1 MNLDHIRIVLVRTF
15 HPGNIGSA
23 ARSMKTMGL
32 SDLCLVAPKDFP
44 SPEAN
49 KMAAG
54 AEDMLETVT
63 VTQSLQE
70 AIKDCTTVIA
80 STARPRG
87 YDLPEL
93 NPEQAANM
101 LLAGSET
108 NPVALIFGPERMGL
122 HNDDIRLA
130 KYRLTIPANP
140 DYSSLNMAA
149 AVQTLSY
156 EIFKQAQKNNDEK
169 TLTVQ
174 QTEQLKKDLPSSD
187 DVERL
192 HDHIEDVL
200 RKIKFLRPHQG
211 ETLDRIRHLITRA
224 EPDVLETNILRGILT
239 AIEKN
244 IVTPNDS

>member
-1 MNLDHIRIVLVRTF
+1 MSLDRVRIVLVRTF

-54 AEDMLETVT
+54 AEDMLNSLTVT
-63 VTQSLQE
+63 DSLND
-70 AIKDCTTVIA
+70 AIADCTTVIA

-93 NPEQAANM
+93 NPEQAAQM
-101 LLAGSET
+101 LVDGAST

-130 KYRLTIPANP
+130 KYRVTIPANP
-140 DYSSLNMAA
+140 DYSSLNMAS

-156 EIFKQAQKNNDEK
+156 EIFKHANQQVQTSTPK
-169 TLTVQ
+169 TAR
-174 QTEQLKKDLPSSD
+174 ELPSSS

-192 HDHIEDVL
+192 YVHLESILKD
-200 RKIKFLRPHQG
+200 IKFLRPHQG
-211 ETLDRIRHLITRA
+211 ETLLRIRHLITRA
-224 EPDVLETNILRGILT
+224 EPDVLEMNILRGILT
-239 AIEKN
+239 AIEK
-244 IVTPNDS
+244 TTTK

>member
-1 MNLDHIRIVLVRTF
+1 MSLDRVRIVLVRTF

-54 AEDMLETVT
+54 AEDMLDCVT
-63 VTQSLQE
+63 VTDNLQE
-70 AIKDCTTVIA
+70 AITDCTTVIA

-93 NPEQAANM
+93 NPEQAAEM
-101 LLAGSET
+101 LVSGANT

-130 KYRLTIPANP
+130 KYRVTIPANP
-140 DYSSLNMAA
+140 DYSSLNMAS

-156 EIFKQAQKNNDEK
+156 EIFKKANQHAVIAPQKTHRE
-169 TLTVQ
+169 
-174 QTEQLKKDLPSSD
+174 LPSSD

-192 HDHIEDVL
+192 YVHLESVL
-200 RKIKFLRPHQG
+200 KDIKFLRPHQG
-211 ETLDRIRHLITRA
+211 ETLLRIRHLITRA
-224 EPDVLETNILRGILT
+224 EPDVLEMNILRGILT

-244 IVTPNDS
+244 TGK

>member
-1 MNLDHIRIVLVRTF
+1 MSLDRVRIVLVRTF

-54 AEDMLETVT
+54 AEDMLESVT
-63 VTQSLQE
+63 VVDTLQE
-70 AIKDCTTVIA
+70 ALKDCTTIIA

-93 NPEQAANM
+93 SPEQAANM
-101 LLAGSET
+101 LISGAKS
-108 NPVALIFGPERMGL
+108 NRVALIFGPERMGL

-130 KYRLTIPANP
+130 KYRVTIPANP
-140 DYSSLNMAA
+140 NYSSLNMAS

-156 EIFKQAQKNNDEK
+156 EVFKQANTQNNFLELSAKD
-169 TLTVQ
+169 LAQV
-174 QTEQLKKDLPSSD
+174 KKDLPTSD
-187 DVERL
+187 DIERL
-192 HDHIEDVL
+192 YIHIEKVL
-200 RKIKFLRPHQG
+200 KDIKFLRPHQG

-224 EPDVLETNILRGILT
+224 EPDVLEMNILRGILT

-244 IVTPNDS
+244 KLT